1 MSGAYELASVF
12 KSVMEEQDF
21 EIIPVRDEFDE
32 DLRTEFNVEDIEGET
47 FRVII
52 LREDAP

>member
-1 MSGAYELASVF
+1 
-12 KSVMEEQDF
+12 MEEQDF